1 MSHAEDAPARA
12 AGPGVTV
19 PTHGGAASTIP
30 GVRWGAVT
38 RHADERGSFREVW
51 RDAWFPDLEAAAGP
65 GARFR
70 QANFSTSA
78 AGVLRGLH
86 FHRRQ
91 LDFWVVEEGVA
102 LVALV
107 DARPL
112 FDGSG
117 DRPIVE
123 TRELAADGT
132 VAIPAGVAHG
142 FLALRPLRLAYF
154 VTAEYDGTDELGF
167 AWDDPLA
174 AIPWPAVLATPDGR
188 PILSGRDRANP
199 SLVQLVERLRAG

>member
-51 RDAWFPDLEAAAGP
+51 RDAWFPDLEATAGP

-70 QANFSTSA
+70 QANLSTSA

-102 LVALV
+102 WVALV
-107 DARPL
+107 DVRPL

>member
-12 AGPGVTV
+12 AGPRVTV

-102 LVALV
+102 WVALV
-107 DARPL
+107 DVRPL

-132 VAIPAGVAHG
+132 VAIPAGDHAT
-142 FLALRPLRLAYF
+142 ALLHHPE
-154 VTAEYDGTDELGF
+154 VEL
-167 AWDDPLA
+167 
-174 AIPWPAVLATPDGR
+174 PAVEVEPPENARRGR
-188 PILSGRDRANP
+188 GEVGLTDRAP
-199 SLVQLVERLRAG
+199 APARFQVGEPAVAQTSRKLPRSSA